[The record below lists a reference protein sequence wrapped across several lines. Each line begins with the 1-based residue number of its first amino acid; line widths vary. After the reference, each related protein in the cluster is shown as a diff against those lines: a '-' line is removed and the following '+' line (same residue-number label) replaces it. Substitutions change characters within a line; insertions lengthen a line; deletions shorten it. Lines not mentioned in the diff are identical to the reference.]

1 MLLNILN
8 VHLLM
13 CVLFLPICIH
23 SQLSVLIPVSDLD
36 FGVIIFQIQP
46 VYHKY
51 ISQTY
56 IESESK
62 YFGLLFLLYFEQED
76 KGSVNSNDNLS
87 ILLFKSLLV
96 S

>member
-56 IESESK
+56 IESDSK
-62 YFGLLFLLYFEQED
+62 CFGLLFFI
-76 KGSVNSNDNLS
+76 ST
-87 ILLFKSLLV
+87 LF
-96 S
+96 